1 MNFTSASTIKRLS
14 FYRDN
19 GKTLKKRQHFYMV
32 LRLLRKME
40 RKETSQRYSR
50 QKLLKEIGPKG
61 QKLLNTAK
69 VIIIGV
75 GALGTTT
82 ANLLVRAGVGTI
94 GLVDR
99 DIIELH
105 NLQRQTIFTEEDCN
119 KPKAEV
125 AAMWLRKTNS
135 TIKIEVYPLE
145 LNHETGEMLKNYD
158 LILDCTDNMETRFLM
173 NDFCVKNKKQWIY
186 CSAVGT
192 KGRLFTIIPNKTP
205 CFRCLF
211 AVPKPGS
218 LETCDTA
225 GVLNTITT
233 TIAAMQVTEA
243 VKLLTNQTPAK
254 ELLAFDIWKQ
264 ELQKIKVKS
273 NPKCICCKK
282 KKYEFLDGN
291 KETVSIKLCGQGRI
305 QIKGRTPNVSAIRK
319 RLEQNGTVKETQYGL
334 HFTNNE
340 TDFFLFNDGRCL
352 IKAVTK
358 EEAKNI
364 YSKWV
369 GN

>member
-1 MNFTSASTIKRLS
+1 MK
-14 FYRDN
+14 D
-19 GKTLKKRQHFYMV
+19 
-32 LRLLRKME
+32 
-40 RKETSQRYSR
+40 KEAGRYSR
-50 QKLLKEIGPKG
+50 QELLKEIGSKG
-61 QKLLNTAK
+61 QKLINTAK
-69 VIIIGV
+69 VIIVGV

-82 ANLLVRAGVGTI
+82 ANLVARAGVGTI
-94 GLVDR
+94 GLMDR

-105 NLQRQTIFTEEDCN
+105 NLQRQTIFTEEDCD

-125 AAMWLRKTNS
+125 AAAWLKKTNS

-145 LNHETGEMLKNYD
+145 LNHETAEILKNYN
-158 LILDCTDNMETRFLM
+158 LVLDCTDNMETRFLI
-173 NDFCVKNKKQWIY
+173 NDYSVKNKKAWIY

-192 KGRLFTIIPNKTP
+192 KGRLFTIVPGKTP

-233 TIAAMQVTEA
+233 TIAALQVTEA
-243 VKLLTNQTPAK
+243 IKLLTKQQTAK
-254 ELLAFDIWKQ
+254 ELLAVDVWKQ
-264 ELQKIKVKS
+264 ELQKIQVKS
-273 NPKCICCKK
+273 NAKCICCKK

-291 KETVSIKLCGQGRI
+291 KETMSIKLCGQGRI
-305 QIKGRTPNVSAIRK
+305 QIKGRMPNIPAIRK
-319 RLEQNGTVKETQYGL
+319 RLEQNGNVKATEYGI
-334 HFTNNE
+334 HFANQE

-352 IKAVTK
+352 IKAATK
-358 EEAKNI
+358 EEAKNV
-364 YSKWV
+364 YSEWV